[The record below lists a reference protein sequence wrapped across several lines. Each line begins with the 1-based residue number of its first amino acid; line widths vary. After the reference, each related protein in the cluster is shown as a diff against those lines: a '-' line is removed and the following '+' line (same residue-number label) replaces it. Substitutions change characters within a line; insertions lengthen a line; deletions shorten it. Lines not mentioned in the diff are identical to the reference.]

1 MTRQQMIDVLVTQ
14 LMLSREKKDKENAI
28 ELILRQGWRGFNNY
42 SDAELI
48 KEVDQ
53 LDTKRVE
60 GLLLCAEI
68 LKGDLIA

>member
-14 LMLSREKKDKENAI
+14 LMLSREKKDKDDAI
-28 ELILRQGWRGFNNY
+28 ELILRHGWRGFNNY
-42 SDAELI
+42 SDEELI

-53 LDTKRVE
+53 LDAKRAE

-68 LKGDLIA
+68 LKGDRIV